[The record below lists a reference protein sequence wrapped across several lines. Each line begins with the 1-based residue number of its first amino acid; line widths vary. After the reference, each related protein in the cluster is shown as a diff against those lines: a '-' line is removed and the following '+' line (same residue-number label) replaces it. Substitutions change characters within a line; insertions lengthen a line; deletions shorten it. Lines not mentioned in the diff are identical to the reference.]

1 MTTVEN
7 QIAPLR
13 VLIIEDEA
21 LLAMELEG
29 LVEDAGHT
37 VAGWAPSS
45 SEARTLADS
54 VEADLAFVDIH
65 LSDGATGVDV
75 ARYITERKRSIA
87 VFMTA
92 NPKRIPENFAGA
104 VGVIAKPYT
113 IHGLMAAL
121 QYLHEGVRHPPPAS
135 ALPIGFTLAPTYRAT
150 WTGSS

>member
-1 MTTVEN
+1 M
-7 QIAPLR
+7 R

-29 LVEDAGHT
+29 LVEEAGHT
-37 VAGWAPSS
+37 VVGWATSS
-45 SEARTLADS
+45 SEAHTLVDS

-65 LSDGATGVDV
+65 LSDGPTGVDV
-75 ARYITERKRSIA
+75 ARYITGQKCSMA

-135 ALPIGFTLAPTYRAT
+135 ALPIGFTLAPPYRTSWA
-150 WTGSS
+150 GSS